1 MTLTPEEQITLTSVA
16 EQMATEMS
24 EEQLLREIGL
34 RTRTF
39 AMFPAAA
46 SSVEKS
52 VPEAAALERAW
63 DDLGEFGGW
72 IFRRLHR
79 QLHSVPSDRCHD
91 PETAGTRNGFAPA
104 DAASADRIVSV
115 LTATLGVAP
124 AIASVVAALAL
135 KRLLKPAWNET
146 YARQPELVA
155 EAP

>member
-1 MTLTPEEQITLTSVA
+1 MTLTQEQQTTLTSVA
-16 EQMATEMS
+16 EQMAIEMS
-24 EEQLLREIGL
+24 EEQLLKEIGL
-34 RTRTF
+34 RARTF
-39 AMFPAAA
+39 AMYPAAA
-46 SSVEKS
+46 RSFQKS

-79 QLHSVPSDRCHD
+79 QLHSVPSDGCPD
-91 PETAGTRNGFAPA
+91 DSLPPPRNGLDPT
-104 DAASADRIVSV
+104 DSASASRIVTV

-135 KRLLKPAWNET
+135 KRLLQLAWEET
-146 YARQPELVA
+146 YGQQPRLVT

>member
-1 MTLTPEEQITLTSVA
+1 MTLTQEQQTTLATVA
-16 EQMATEMS
+16 EQMAMEMS

-34 RTRTF
+34 RARTF
-39 AMFPAAA
+39 AMYPAAA
-46 SSVEKS
+46 SSVQKS

-79 QLHSVPSDRCHD
+79 QLHSVPAGGCREDDLPD
-91 PETAGTRNGFAPA
+91 PRNGFNPTES
-104 DAASADRIVSV
+104 ASASRIVSV

-135 KRLLKPAWNET
+135 KRLLQPAWNET
-146 YARQPELVA
+146 YARPPQLVT